1 MICYTCSGW
10 QTGGLQRRYDGSL
23 GHLDV
28 VSKRGC
34 LMESKRT
41 SSGSVLESF
50 TPEEMAV
57 WIKAGNDR
65 RDFALRE
72 GMYFVG
78 GATAEGYPTD

>member
-1 MICYTCSGW
+1 
-10 QTGGLQRRYDGSL
+10 
-23 GHLDV
+23 
-28 VSKRGC
+28 
-34 LMESKRT
+34 MESKRT

-65 RDFALRE
+65 RDYAKRE